1 MQAPPYSCHVK
12 LWLSRDWLTGA
23 RGAVGCRPGEAKG
36 RGCWMPVAPDLGV
49 LVLGCAILCNPNCP
63 GPSLRNE
70 ESRLEADSSPDS
82 VLFPYQGWLQA
93 PEVGGFGLLFFCLE
107 NLCVSAH
114 WPAKESVQSAM
125 N

>member
-1 MQAPPYSCHVK
+1 
-12 LWLSRDWLTGA
+12 
-23 RGAVGCRPGEAKG
+23 
-36 RGCWMPVAPDLGV
+36 MPVAPDLGV

-70 ESRLEADSSPDS
+70 ESRLEAI
-82 VLFPYQGWLQA
+82 QA
-93 PEVGGFGLLFFCLE
+93 PIPSSFPTKDGFRPPKLVGLDFSFFCLE